1 MSKPVPGPKG
11 LPVLGSL
18 PSFMGDVLRFVV
30 EMREAYGAIARYKL
44 LSYDVYQ
51 LNDPDYI
58 QEVLVGQAE
67 KFRKG
72 DLDKAILSISM
83 GNGLVVNDGDSHRY
97 QRKLMQPAFHTRRI
111 ENYAQIMSDYTGDML
126 RDWERQTT
134 LNIHRA
140 MTDLT
145 LRIVSKTLYDAD
157 VAQKSDGVGE
167 AVEAINHIGGQ
178 QFRMGFVP
186 PMWLPLPQIQQVKA
200 AVRTVDNL
208 LLPIIAARRST
219 NEDRGDLLSMLML
232 AQDEDGRGMSDR
244 QIRDEVVTLF
254 LAGHETTSNAL
265 TWTWVLLSQNPDV
278 EAKLH
283 AELDSV
289 LQGRAPT
296 LADLKALPYTE
307 RVIKESMRVYPPVWS
322 LNARQ
327 ALEDVTIDGYR
338 IPKGGKI
345 FILPYVIHRDPR
357 YYADP
362 ERFMPERWTETFE
375 KGLPRYAYLPFGGG
389 ARVCIGNSFAMME
402 ARLLLAMIAQRYRVR
417 ITAPVALDPAVTL
430 HPRDAV
436 TARLEQRVPQAIEPE
451 AALA

>member
-219 NEDRGDLLSMLML
+219 NEDRGDLLSMLLM

-402 ARLLLAMIAQRYRVR
+402 ARLLLATIAQRYRVR
-417 ITAPVALDPAVTL
+417 ITTPVALDPAVTL

-436 TARLEQRVPQAIEPE
+436 TARLEQRVPQAVEPE